1 MSLNFSSYL
10 VLSVSED
17 EISKGT
23 NELASNHTV
32 SGHACGTRTAH
43 IIQRKTAYLFNSFY
57 IWKI

>member
-1 MSLNFSSYL
+1 MSFNFSSK

-23 NELASNHTV
+23 NKPAGNHTI

-43 IIQRKTAYLFNSFY
+43 IMQY
-57 IWKI
+57 